1 MFLMN
6 QSTNL
11 RKNKITKSRKTFF
24 NEFHKKRTIENQ
36 PNCLIFE

>member
-6 QSTNL
+6 KFTNL

-24 NEFHKKRTIENQ
+24 NEFHKKKDN
-36 PNCLIFE
+36 